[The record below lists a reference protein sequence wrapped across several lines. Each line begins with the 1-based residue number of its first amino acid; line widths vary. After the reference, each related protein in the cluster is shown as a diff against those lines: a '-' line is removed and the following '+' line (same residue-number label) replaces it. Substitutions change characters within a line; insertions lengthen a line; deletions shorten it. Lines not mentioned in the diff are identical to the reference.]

1 MEILP
6 YPYYLYAIVPREF
19 VHNGKNIVKFGR
31 TSRGFDQRISSYP
44 KGSLLLAVCPIKP
57 DDIVVAETQLLLAA
71 RLMFTQSTEYGS
83 EYFEGDRV
91 ELVDMMNKI
100 TKKYTASTEDTQT
113 FAKTSF
119 VPKQKNK
126 KTTLQTNGENDSKPT
141 EPNAPVDV
149 ANTSNTIETSIH
161 VNIANMNDGATIT
174 IDPNTPVNIANM
186 NSSANEPDVENESRK
201 KQILS
206 MDSHQRFFEF
216 TQLYG
221 DELIGKTHNIM
232 ELFNKY
238 KAWLD
243 LPNDKTTYFTFE
255 HNIKSIGGA
264 IKKDVKEWSVTFKE
278 KSPTVVQPIN
288 HELDMFLS
296 MPDMERGYKISK
308 VPGRVTWLSEFKNIF
323 TKFYADVKIS
333 PCDYTKALR
342 KFDYKVSHDY
352 QYICRACGQ
361 LALSKPKCCQGQL
374 ALAKP
379 KCCQGYNG
387 ASRLKKVVIYDMD
400 MTKCTSI
407 G

>member
-31 TSRGFDQRISSYP
+31 TSHGFDQRISSYP

-126 KTTLQTNGENDSKPT
+126 KKKTTLQTNGENDSKPT
-141 EPNAPVDV
+141 EPNAPVDTENV
-149 ANTSNTIETSIH
+149 NRCATPTIDTSIH

-186 NSSANEPDVENESRK
+186 NSCANEPDVENESRK

-243 LPNDKTTYFTFE
+243 LPNDKTPYFTFE
-255 HNIKSIGGA
+255 QLLKSIGGV
-264 IKKDVKEWSVTFKE
+264 IKKDVDEWNVVFKAKPKPE
-278 KSPTVVQPIN
+278 VVNPIN
-288 HELDMFLS
+288 YELNEYLS
-296 MPDMERGYKISK
+296 MPDMARGYKISK
-308 VPGRVTWLSEFKNIF
+308 VPGRVTWLSEFKRIF
-323 TKFYADVKIS
+323 TEFYIDVKIS
-333 PCDYTKALR
+333 PCDYAKALR
-342 KFDYKVSHDY
+342 KFDFKVSTDY
-352 QYICRACGQ
+352 QYICRTCGQ
-361 LALSKPKCCQGQL
+361 LASGKPKCC
-374 ALAKP
+374 P
-379 KCCQGYNG
+379 GYNG
-387 ASRLKKVVIYDMD
+387 ITRLKKFVIYDMD